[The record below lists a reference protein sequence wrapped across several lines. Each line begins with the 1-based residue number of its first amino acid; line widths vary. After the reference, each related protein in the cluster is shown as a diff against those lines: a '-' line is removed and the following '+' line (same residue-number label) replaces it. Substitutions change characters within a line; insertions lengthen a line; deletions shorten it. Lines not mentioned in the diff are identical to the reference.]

1 MEYMESNK
9 KTIIFDVSTSVFFK
23 QCYIHIYIYI
33 AIWLSFGAMSF
44 QILRTFRTSVNINI
58 LTEKDVFV
66 MDFPFFKMDYLKTP
80 PP

>member
-23 QCYIHIYIYI
+23 QCYIYIYSI
-33 AIWLSFGAMSF
+33 VYLAYSFVAMSF
-44 QILRTFRTSVNINI
+44 QILRIFRTSVNINI

>member
-1 MEYMESNK
+1 ML
-9 KTIIFDVSTSVFFK
+9 
-23 QCYIHIYIYI
+23 YIYIYIYI
-33 AIWLSFGAMSF
+33 AIWLSFVAMSF

>member
-1 MEYMESNK
+1 MFRHLSFSSNA
-9 KTIIFDVSTSVFFK
+9 
-23 QCYIHIYIYI
+23 IYIYI
-33 AIWLSFGAMSF
+33 YSIVYIAYSFVAMSF
-44 QILRTFRTSVNINI
+44 QILRIFRTSVNINI

>member
-1 MEYMESNK
+1 
-9 KTIIFDVSTSVFFK
+9 
-23 QCYIHIYIYI
+23 
-33 AIWLSFGAMSF
+33 MSF
-44 QILRTFRTSVNINI
+44 QILRIFRTSVNINI